1 MKSILND
8 NGGEFSAD
16 ETDVSVILNV
26 EACTTDAYSPFQNG
40 LCKWIHAVTD
50 SMLTKLVDQCPKTSP
65 NILLTWANMACNSL
79 QMWHG
84 YSSYQC
90 LAPIP
95 IYLI

>member
-40 LCKWIHAVTD
+40 LCK
-50 SMLTKLVDQCPKTSP
+50 
-65 NILLTWANMACNSL
+65 
-79 QMWHG
+79 
-84 YSSYQC
+84 
-90 LAPIP
+90 
-95 IYLI
+95 